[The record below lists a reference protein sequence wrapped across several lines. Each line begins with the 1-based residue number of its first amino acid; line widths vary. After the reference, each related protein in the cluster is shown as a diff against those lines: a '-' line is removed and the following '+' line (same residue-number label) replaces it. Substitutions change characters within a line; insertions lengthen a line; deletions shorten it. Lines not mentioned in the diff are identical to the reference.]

1 MTMLLASN
9 SDNAKI
15 RDMFKHAN
23 TNSALQVKKATF
35 SGLETSHFDPL
46 NFLEILNFRGFIA
59 FACLS
64 RSDPGETGT
73 APVRE
78 DAYERTHARAQIMW
92 KRADGPT
99 LVVCAVCSGI

>member
-46 NFLEILNFRGFIA
+46 NFLEILNFRGFNL
-59 FACLS
+59 CLFEPQ
-64 RSDPGETGT
+64 RP
-73 APVRE
+73 
-78 DAYERTHARAQIMW
+78 W
-92 KRADGPT
+92 
-99 LVVCAVCSGI
+99 

>member
-1 MTMLLASN
+1 
-9 SDNAKI
+9 
-15 RDMFKHAN
+15 
-23 TNSALQVKKATF
+23 VTF
-35 SGLETSHFDPL
+35 NGLETSHFDAL
-46 NFLEILNFRGFIA
+46 NFLEILNFRGLT

-92 KRADGPT
+92 KE
-99 LVVCAVCSGI
+99 SGRTNTGSLRSV